1 VIRLSRSALIELRI
15 VCIFLNDRI
24 ESFLACAVAT
34 DNCNRTKERVMK
46 LQIIGAAMALTL
58 AAGPAMARHVYAHPG
73 HPAISTY
80 CATIQPG
87 NPFSLAYDYVAW
99 SKWRQRGG
107 WDSRGDDACFH
118 NPLYSPPGTPTFV
131 PVPFGYF

>member
-15 VCIFLNDRI
+15 VCIFLKDRI
-24 ESFLACAVAT
+24 ESFLACAAAT
-34 DNCNRTKERVMK
+34 GNCNRTKERVMK
-46 LQIIGAAMALTL
+46 LQIMGAAMALAL

-87 NPFSLAYDYVAW
+87 NPFSAAYDYVAW

>member
-1 VIRLSRSALIELRI
+1 
-15 VCIFLNDRI
+15 
-24 ESFLACAVAT
+24 
-34 DNCNRTKERVMK
+34 MK

>member
-1 VIRLSRSALIELRI
+1 LSSGFI
-15 VCIFLNDRI
+15 VLKDRI
-24 ESFLACAVAT
+24 ESFLAYAVAT
-34 DNCNRTKERVMK
+34 GNCNRTKERVMK
-46 LQIIGAAMALTL
+46 LQIMGAAMVLAL

-73 HPAISTY
+73 RTSTY

-87 NPFSLAYDYVAW
+87 NPFSPAYDYVAW

-107 WDSRGDDACFH
+107 WDSRGDDACFR
-118 NPLYSPPGTPTFV
+118 NPLYSPPGTATFV

>member
-1 VIRLSRSALIELRI
+1 
-15 VCIFLNDRI
+15 
-24 ESFLACAVAT
+24 
-34 DNCNRTKERVMK
+34 MK
-46 LQIIGAAMALTL
+46 LQIIGAAMALAL
-58 AAGPAMARHVYAHPG
+58 AAGPAMARQVYAHAG
-73 HPAISTY
+73 HPLMSTY

-87 NPFSLAYDYVAW
+87 NPFSPAYDYVAW

-107 WDSRGDDACFH
+107 WDSRGGDACFH